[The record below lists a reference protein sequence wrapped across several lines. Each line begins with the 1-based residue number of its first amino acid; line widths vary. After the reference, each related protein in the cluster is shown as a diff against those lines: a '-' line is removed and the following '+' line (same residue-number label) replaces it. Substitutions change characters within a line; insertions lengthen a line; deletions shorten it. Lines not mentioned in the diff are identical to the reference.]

1 MKDRGVNQ
9 RAERD
14 REVSDGITRF
24 LKDWSDGDD
33 AAKHRLMSIVYEDL
47 RNRARHLMSKERA
60 DHTLQPTALV
70 HEAIMRLGE
79 AEGVKWDDRGH
90 FFGIFTRIM
99 RQVLVDHARAHVAIK
114 RGNSNQH
121 LSTDEIEIA
130 EDENIRTVVEIDGA
144 LEKLEAIDER
154 QAMIVEM
161 RFFCGLTISEIA
173 DTLGISERTVA
184 REWGSARLWLK
195 RELG

>member
-1 MKDRGVNQ
+1 MANVGGNLK
-9 RAERD
+9 AEQD

-24 LKDWSDGDD
+24 LKDWSGGDD
-33 AAKHRLMSIVYEDL
+33 AAKERLMGIVYEDL

-79 AEGVKWDDRGH
+79 AEGLKWDDRGH

-121 LSTDEIEIA
+121 VSTDEIEIA
-130 EDENIRTVVEIDGA
+130 EDESIKTVVEVDGA

-161 RFFCGLTISEIA
+161 RFFGGLSIPEIA
-173 DTLGISERTVA
+173 ETLGISERTVA